1 MTSTLRGTYT
11 TYSWQDVSMVI
22 PSLDEMEIDAPDLTK
37 ELLLSPLD
45 IHPYPQ
51 C

>member
-1 MTSTLRGTYT
+1 MTSTLRGTY

-37 ELLLSPLD
+37 ELVTT
-45 IHPYPQ
+45 
-51 C
+51 